1 MNKYLT
7 MLLCVFITAGVVMA
21 EDTIPEKLLLA
32 TGNYNGS
39 SARALGLGGAYT
51 GIADDFSSIWWNPAG
66 LAQVK
71 RIELQGSI
79 SRNGFANDAD
89 YFGTIRD
96 GSTNST
102 RLNNIGMVLP
112 VPVYQGALSF
122 AFGYTQVADF
132 DRRTTIRSAAVGT
145 QYWDNFD
152 ELETGR
158 LGFWSLAGAVDVS
171 PNLALGMGINYWS
184 GFDDYEFQ
192 GAYSEAGYVSQ
203 FESESSIETKLHGW
217 NFSFGGLLRAGRI
230 ARIGAM
236 AQTAMTM
243 SLDEEFVYDG
253 DPGHFDYRMAYPSVF
268 RLGGSIAPGRWL
280 VTADIEYRDWQ
291 SLKFKTDTPFSGV
304 SKTEA
309 NLQIKDN
316 YESTTR
322 FALGGEY
329 LFPMYGV
336 RARAGYSF
344 EPSNFAAHGSDADK
358 GVLSFGMGVLIDRS
372 VMLDAT
378 YRTASYTE
386 SFTPGLSE
394 DIRSSAT
401 VVTISYRM

>member
-1 MNKYLT
+1 MRKYCL
-7 MLLCVFITAGVVMA
+7 MLLSMLMTAGVVMA

-79 SRNGFANDAD
+79 ARSGFANDAD
-89 YFGTIRD
+89 YFGSVRD

-102 RLNNIGMVLP
+102 RLNNLGIVLP

-132 DRRTTIRSAAVGT
+132 DRRTTIQASTVGT
-145 QYWDNFD
+145 QFWDEFD

-171 PNLALGMGINYWS
+171 PNLALGMGINYWT
-184 GFDDYEFQ
+184 GFDDYEFT
-192 GAYSEAGYVSQ
+192 GSYTEGLTPYNT
-203 FESESSIETKLHGW
+203 ETALETSLSGW
-217 NFSFGGLLRAGRI
+217 NFSFGGLFRAGRI

-243 SLDEEFVYDG
+243 SLDEEFVIDE

-268 RLGGSIAPGRWL
+268 RFGGSIAPGRWL
-280 VTADIEYRDWQ
+280 VTADVEYRDWQ
-291 SLKFKTDTPFSGV
+291 SLRFKTDTPFSGV

-336 RARAGYSF
+336 RLRAGYSF
-344 EPSNFAAHGSDADK
+344 EPSNFAEHGSDADK
-358 GVLSFGMGVLIDRS
+358 GALSFGMGVLIDRS

-378 YRTASYTE
+378 YRTAAYTE
-386 SFTPGLSE
+386 NFTPGLNE
-394 DIRSSAT
+394 DIRSSAA

>member
-1 MNKYLT
+1 MKTYLM
-7 MLLCVFITAGVVMA
+7 MLLSVLVTTGVVLA

-71 RIELQGSI
+71 RIEIQGSI
-79 SRNGFANDAD
+79 ARTGFSNDAA
-89 YFGTIRD
+89 FGGTARD

-102 RLNNIGMVLP
+102 RLNNLGMVLP

-122 AFGYTQVADF
+122 AFGYTQVANF
-132 DRRTTIRSAAVGT
+132 DRRTRANLIDGNDIP
-145 QYWDNFD
+145 YGFD
-152 ELETGR
+152 ELESGR
-158 LGFWSLAGAVDVS
+158 LGFWSLAGAWDVS
-171 PNLALGMGINYWS
+171 PNLAIGMGINYWS
-184 GFDDYEFQ
+184 GFDDYSIVEYEPNLGGNEVYQ
-192 GAYSEAGYVSQ
+192 Q
-203 FESESSIETKLHGW
+203 NIETSLSGW
-217 NFSFGGLLRAGRI
+217 NFSFGGLFRAGRI

-236 AQTAMTM
+236 VQTAMSM
-243 SLDEEFVYDG
+243 SLDEEFDIDG
-253 DPGHFDYRMAYPSVF
+253 DPGHFDYRMAYPAVF
-268 RLGGSIAPGRWL
+268 RFGGSIAPGRWL
-280 VTADIEYRDWQ
+280 VTADLEYRDWQ
-291 SLKFKTDTPFSGV
+291 ALKFKTDTPFYDV
-304 SKTEA
+304 TKTEA
-309 NLQIKDN
+309 NLQIQDN

-322 FALGGEY
+322 LAFGGEY

-344 EPSNFAAHGSDADK
+344 EPSNFAKHGSDADK
-358 GVLSFGMGVLIDRS
+358 GVFSFGMGVLIDRS

-378 YRTASYTE
+378 YRTASYEENFTE
-386 SFTPGLSE
+386 GLSE
-394 DIRSSAT
+394 DIRSSAA